1 MRSSVWLLL
10 LSGCASAPPDGLGE
24 LGLAGL
30 RRELGLT
37 PPLGHVARGDDGW
50 LVHDPT
56 GVRIA
61 RLPTAPAVSRC
72 LPQEGTKAIAFEGD
86 PGAMMTFSFGEVEV
100 WQTDAKGACTASPVD
115 LAPPEP
121 AWELVTEL
129 DPTPVTWD
137 NVADLRASHLIA
149 RASLALPSGPL
160 DILIT
165 PDSAAIRRGTT
176 TQVLDVPKGDRCGV
190 AASASR
196 AQAPNGATWVLLA
209 YTLSHQADL
218 ERCEDGVGDAQY
230 ESSGRLWLEVARDG
244 AMRVIESE
252 VVALPSTEEL
262 SELTRNIDLPGNDGA
277 YLEYQE
283 SSRHSFGRESASE
296 LQHWSWILVVG
307 KRSFLLAEDD
317 R

>member
-137 NVADLRASHLIA
+137 NVADLR
-149 RASLALPSGPL
+149 
-160 DILIT
+160 IT
-165 PDSAAIRRGTT
+165 PDSAAIRSGTT

-230 ESSGRLWLEVARDG
+230 ESSGRLWLEVAGDRKT
-244 AMRVIESE
+244 
-252 VVALPSTEEL
+252 VAFARRLPTS
-262 SELTRNIDLPGNDGA
+262 
-277 YLEYQE
+277 
-283 SSRHSFGRESASE
+283 
-296 LQHWSWILVVG
+296 
-307 KRSFLLAEDD
+307 
-317 R
+317 